1 MTRERIDGALYFY
14 YPRKERE
21 RERERESIDCMHE
34 RHSCRLA
41 NELSIFPVI
50 L

>member
-1 MTRERIDGALYFY
+1 MDGALYFY
-14 YPRKERE
+14 HPRKE

-41 NELSIFPVI
+41 KESSIFPVT

>member
-1 MTRERIDGALYFY
+1 MGLCIFIIQGKR
-14 YPRKERE
+14 ERE

-41 NELSIFPVI
+41 KELSIFPVI

>member
-1 MTRERIDGALYFY
+1 MGLCIFIIQG
-14 YPRKERE
+14 K

-41 NELSIFPVI
+41 KELSIFPVI